1 MKDGENGHE
10 HERPI
15 NRVLW
20 RGSGN
25 TDLALQVEEEARQVL
40 RLRLQQVEQVAVA
53 LYRSQGRAEQSI
65 TQFESEPTTGL
76 SEPGRPSP
84 PRACRASPCRG
95 P

>member
-15 NRVLW
+15 NRVHW

-25 TDLALQVEEEARQVL
+25 TNLALQVEEEARQVL
-40 RLRLQQVEQVAVA
+40 RLRLQQVEQMAVA

-65 TQFESEPTTGL
+65 IQCESEPTGL
-76 SEPGRPSP
+76 SEPVRPSP